1 MTPSSFESAPTEP
14 PPTTPPSP
22 PAPPADT
29 PSQAAKG
36 PQIYAIANQK
46 GGVGKTTTAINLAT
60 ALAAVGEKVLLID
73 LDPQGNAS
81 TGLGVG
87 RNERS
92 PGSYEFLLGLNP
104 LAECVRATQIPS
116 LDVMPASVQLAGA
129 EIELI
134 DVERRE
140 HRLDDALNGSAA
152 AQDSGARQRWT
163 TILIDCPPSL
173 GLVTLNALVSVDAV
187 VVPLQAEFLALEGIG
202 ALGNTIERVKKR
214 LNPKLHIA
222 GVVLTMVDRRM
233 TLSQQVEADVRAH
246 YGELVFG
253 TTIPRNVRIAEA
265 PSHGMP
271 VLIYDNACAG
281 AQAYILL
288 ASEFIRRRRTVQENL
303 QKQAENK
310 ASHEPAS

>member
-1 MTPSSFESAPTEP
+1 MAT
-14 PPTTPPSP
+14 
-22 PAPPADT
+22 
-29 PSQAAKG
+29 G
-36 PQIYAIANQK
+36 PRIFAIANQK

-81 TGLGVG
+81 TGLGIA

-92 PGSYEFLLGLNP
+92 PGSYEFLLGLSP
-104 LAECVRATQIPS
+104 LDDCVRPSQIPGLS
-116 LDVMPASVQLAGA
+116 VMPANVSLAGA

-134 DVERRE
+134 DMERRE
-140 HRLDDALNGSAA
+140 HRLADALA
-152 AQDSGARQRWT
+152 SGDGAARQRWD
-163 TILIDCPPSL
+163 TILVDCPPSL
-173 GLVTLNALVSVDAV
+173 GLVTLNALVAVDAV
-187 VVPLQAEFLALEGIG
+187 LVPLQAEFLALEGIG
-202 ALGNTIERVKKR
+202 ALGNTVERIRKR

-246 YGELVFG
+246 FGDLVFG

-265 PSHGMP
+265 PSHGLP

-288 ASEFIRRRRTVQENL
+288 ASEFIRRRRTAAEAANR
-303 QKQAENK
+303 QA
-310 ASHEPAS
+310 PATGSP

>member
-1 MTPSSFESAPTEP
+1 VIPSSSGSAST
-14 PPTTPPSP
+14 
-22 PAPPADT
+22 APRVF
-29 PSQAAKG
+29 
-36 PQIYAIANQK
+36 AIANQK

-87 RNERS
+87 RNDRT
-92 PGSYEFLLGLNP
+92 PGSYEFLLGLAT
-104 LAECVRATQIPS
+104 LDQAVRETQIPGLS
-116 LDVMPASVQLAGA
+116 VMPANVQLAGA

-140 HRLDDALNGSAA
+140 HRLEDALSAE
-152 AQDSGARQRWT
+152 GNNARERWDT
-163 TILIDCPPSL
+163 VLVDCPPSL
-173 GLVTLNALVSVDAV
+173 GLVTLNALVAVDAV
-187 VVPLQAEFLALEGIG
+187 LVPLQAEFLALEGIG
-202 ALGNTIERVKKR
+202 ALRNTVERVKKV

-233 TLSQQVEADVRAH
+233 TLSQQVEADVRGH
-246 YGELVFG
+246 FGELVFG

-265 PSHGMP
+265 PSHGLP
-271 VLIYDNACAG
+271 VIIYDNACAG

-288 ASEFIRRRRTVQENL
+288 ASEFIRRRRS
-303 QKQAENK
+303 A
-310 ASHEPAS
+310 AEPALEPVGQP

>member
-1 MTPSSFESAPTEP
+1 VIPSSSGSAST
-14 PPTTPPSP
+14 
-22 PAPPADT
+22 APRVF
-29 PSQAAKG
+29 
-36 PQIYAIANQK
+36 AIANQK

-87 RNERS
+87 RNDRT
-92 PGSYEFLLGLNP
+92 PGSYEFLLGLAT
-104 LAECVRATQIPS
+104 LDQAVRETQIPGLS
-116 LDVMPASVQLAGA
+116 VMPANVQLAGA

-140 HRLDDALNGSAA
+140 HRLEDALSAE
-152 AQDSGARQRWT
+152 GNNARERWDT
-163 TILIDCPPSL
+163 VLVDCPPSL
-173 GLVTLNALVSVDAV
+173 GLVTLNALVAVDAV
-187 VVPLQAEFLALEGIG
+187 LVPLQAEFLALEGIG
-202 ALGNTIERVKKR
+202 ALRNTVERVKKA

-233 TLSQQVEADVRAH
+233 TLSQQVEADVRGH
-246 YGELVFG
+246 FGELVFG

-265 PSHGMP
+265 PSHGLP
-271 VLIYDNACAG
+271 VIIYDNACAG

-288 ASEFIRRRRTVQENL
+288 ASEFIRRRRS
-303 QKQAENK
+303 A
-310 ASHEPAS
+310 AEPALEPVGQP